1 MDIHIKDGDVTVDA
15 ELLGRLFDLAP
26 VQIPQLMRTHAVK
39 GICERGIDTHHG
51 EFRLSS
57 FSGIA
62 ESGFTSA
69 SQGRSCDA
77 RSLISAADRC
87 RVLCTAPHDAAR
99 NPMRFMRRQP

>member
-51 EFRLSS
+51 EFRLS
-57 FSGIA
+57 FFFRNRRVRIHVG
-62 ESGFTSA
+62 ESG
-69 SQGRSCDA
+69 QILRRSIIDFGSRPLPRA
-77 RSLISAADRC
+77 LHRP
-87 RVLCTAPHDAAR
+87 T
-99 NPMRFMRRQP
+99 